1 MIHKLFKTKL
11 IYPYLIALYPVLHL
25 ISVNTNILN
34 DWMIYLVVVVVAIT
48 VFITLAI
55 MKIFIQ
61 DGARRALFTSVFF
74 ILFFS
79 NDIMGNEIL
88 PFILG
93 KSVREG
99 VTMFS
104 LIVLIALSFYGITKA
119 YFQFN
124 VITEFLNYFGFM
136 LILIVIFTPI
146 LNGLVNKSSRKID
159 PINPFLLNRAT
170 IIDTTHHPDIYFIIL
185 DMHAGQQSLKEYFN
199 YDEKDFIIELAK
211 KGFFVSKNSHS
222 NYNATLPS
230 LASTLNMNYILPQ
243 DSTLKNNSLSEYLHF
258 LIRSNAV
265 VQYLHDHQ
273 YVFANLSIWEALN
286 DVAEYPYVNQSEF
299 NRSTFY
305 SGLIFQTIL
314 NRFFGRCFFDVYA
327 KRKDIAQRS
336 AEIKNIIT
344 IKGPKFVYIHFL
356 LPHPN
361 YGFTSTGEK
370 PPISDLLMGGKSD
383 HNYLEQLKYSDKLAL
398 ETINGIIQNSPNS
411 VIILQGDH
419 GYHRS
424 PKKIDEEM
432 LSNLNAI
439 RLPGKDTKDLN
450 DTLSSVNT
458 FRIVFNTLFNDSLPI
473 LPNHHFIDD
482 GKGTKYRVVHVN

>member
-1 MIHKLFKTKL
+1 MINKFFKTKP
-11 IYPYLIALYPVLHL
+11 IYPYFIALYPVLHL
-25 ISVNTNILN
+25 MSFNTHIWNKWTAFLAIA
-34 DWMIYLVVVVVAIT
+34 IVAIM
-48 VFITLAI
+48 VFITLAM

-61 DGARRALFTSVFF
+61 DGARRAFFTSIFF

-79 NDIMGNEIL
+79 NHIMIVEII

-93 KSVREG
+93 KEMTDGFV
-99 VTMFS
+99 MLL
-104 LIVLIALSFYGITKA
+104 LILLIGLSFYVITKA

-299 NRSTFY
+299 NRSKFY
-305 SGLIFQTIL
+305 SGLISQTIL

-419 GYHRS
+419 GYHRY

-432 LSNLNAI
+432 LNNLNAI

-482 GKGTKYRVVHVN
+482 GKGTKYRMVHVN